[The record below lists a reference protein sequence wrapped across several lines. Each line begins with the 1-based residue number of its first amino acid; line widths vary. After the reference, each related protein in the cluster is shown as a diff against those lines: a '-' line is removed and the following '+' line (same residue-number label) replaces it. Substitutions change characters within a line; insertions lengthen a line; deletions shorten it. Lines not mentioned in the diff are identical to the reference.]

1 MPKII
6 TRDEVTAALQ
16 RCCSANPSSGAGHKL
31 HPDASLMAD
40 LFGVM
45 LHYRQTT
52 ADLETVADDIR
63 AALARW
69 SNSGAETTDDDQGRA
84 AQAARKPG

>member
-1 MPKII
+1 MPNII

-69 SNSGAETTDDDQGRA
+69 SDRGAEANDDEQGRA